1 MKSGAKTV
9 VCVLGSLAVTAAA
22 HAIVN
27 DGGADNG
34 NPYRVIIERNVFD
47 LKGPP
52 PPVSIV
58 PTNAPPPN
66 VKLTGISSIL
76 GKKQALFMVQKL
88 GIPGKSPNTDV
99 PYIITEGERQDTVEV
114 LEINEKAAT
123 VKIKND
129 GTVSVLTFEKLN
141 LPSTPGM
148 GVPPGLPG
156 PGGPG
161 GPGGGVPRMPNYVMP
176 AQPAPI
182 NQQAANYGNA
192 GGYNPSIANAVNNN
206 NGLTTIPTRTLRTS
220 PDTQAQE
227 QQLSPEQAAVLAE
240 LQREVASQAPAGSL
254 PPFPP
259 PPPSIQNLQNPGGTG
274 KLPPPGPGN
283 FPK

>member
-27 DGGADNG
+27 EEGADNG

-47 LKGPP
+47 LKAPA

-66 VKLTGISSIL
+66 VKLTGITSIL
-76 GKKQALFMVQKL
+76 GKRQALFLVQKL
-88 GIPGKSPNTDV
+88 GIPGKTPNTDV
-99 PYIITEGERQDTVEV
+99 PYIITEGERQDSVEV
-114 LEINEKAAT
+114 LEINEKAET

-129 GTVSVLTFEKLN
+129 GNVSVLKFEKLN
-141 LPSTPGM
+141 LPNTPGA
-148 GVPPGLPG
+148 GVPPGLP
-156 PGGPG
+156 

-192 GGYNPSIANAVNNN
+192 GGYNPGSANNN

-220 PDTQAQE
+220 QDAQGQE
-227 QQLSPEQAAVLAE
+227 PELSQEQAALLLE
-240 LQREVASQAPAGSL
+240 LQREATKDAVAA
-254 PPFPP
+254 
-259 PPPSIQNLQNPGGTG
+259 G
-274 KLPPPGPGN
+274 KLPPLPPPAIPLPTDVPASGTPRSRGNLPG
-283 FPK
+283 FPR